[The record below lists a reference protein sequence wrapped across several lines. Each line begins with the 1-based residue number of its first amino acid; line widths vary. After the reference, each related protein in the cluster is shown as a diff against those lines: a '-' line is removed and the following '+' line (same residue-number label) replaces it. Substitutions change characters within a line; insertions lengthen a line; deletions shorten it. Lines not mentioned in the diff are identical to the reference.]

1 MRSHLKLIVNNETK
15 KKDFFFIKE
24 ELRVILNLY
33 ARMVS
38 NGTWKDYG
46 LTLNSKEVSFDVY
59 QRASD
64 KPIFKILKTL
74 KPQKNYEKFFLKDK
88 DGRIIKKDYKLID
101 LINKTN
107 WKKIKEG

>member
-1 MRSHLKLIVNNETK
+1 MRNHLKLIVNNDK
-15 KKDFFFIKE
+15 KKNDIFFIKE
-24 ELRVILNLY
+24 ELRTILNLY

-38 NGTWKDYG
+38 NGAWKDYG

-74 KPQKNYEKFFLKDK
+74 KPQKNYEKFLLKDK

-107 WKKIKEG
+107 WTRIN

>member
-1 MRSHLKLIVNNETK
+1 MRNHLKLIVNNDK
-15 KKDFFFIKE
+15 KKNDIFFIKE
-24 ELRVILNLY
+24 ELRTILNLY

-38 NGTWKDYG
+38 NGAWKDYG

-74 KPQKNYEKFFLKDK
+74 KPQKNYEKFLLKDK